1 MLSRSSGQVPHVLLT
16 RSPLGLPRCCHR
28 LDLARLACV
37 KHAASV
43 RPEPGSNSPS
53 RSPAIPRD
61 DLKSESRCAGGTD
74 PLHRLAPKRTSGVLP
89 DALSV
94 FSANYCEPIKMGSP
108 ALAFRLSVPFSRC
121 TSRAAR
127 VSSEML
133 VRSLVRRVAETAPH
147 FLLRLR
153 PAQLPARLNLYNVP
167 PARRIP
173 DGPCGATT
181 DHTTTS
187 CGAQASAT

>member
-1 MLSRSSGQVPHVLLT
+1 MGVSGISTGFPVLSRSSGQVPHVLLT

-61 DLKSESRCAGGTD
+61 DLKSESRCVGGTD

-121 TSRAAR
+121 TSARAR
-127 VSSEML
+127 VSFEKL
-133 VRSLVRRVAETAPH
+133 VHTLLSGGLRRSPPH

-153 PAQLPARLNLYNVP
+153 PAVLPARFNLYNLPLV
-167 PARRIP
+167 RRIP
-173 DGPCGATT
+173 VGSGWRNC
-181 DHTTTS
+181 
-187 CGAQASAT
+187 